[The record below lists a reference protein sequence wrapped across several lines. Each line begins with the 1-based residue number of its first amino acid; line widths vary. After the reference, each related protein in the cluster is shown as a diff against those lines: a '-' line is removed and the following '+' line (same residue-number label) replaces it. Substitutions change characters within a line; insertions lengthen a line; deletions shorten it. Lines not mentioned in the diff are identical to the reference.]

1 MRAPK
6 ALLVLAILV
15 PGCGSRTSALL
26 DQPTD
31 ASAPDAYE
39 VPDAYVAPDIDAPP
53 PSFDAGTDA
62 SSCNRSVVIGEVP
75 PGHRAVTATC
85 GPSGSPYG
93 PDAGPVACAADGGCP
108 DVDTGHQFIGVSCIG
123 GLCALQD
130 ACFQDSD
137 CNQLGEPGG
146 WACACS
152 SAQVFPGV
160 NVQPNT
166 CVPAKCQVD
175 SDCGPGKYCVLSLSL
190 ACHAGS
196 YGYFCTTAADRCVD
210 PTIDCTTCQGQSCVF
225 EPQVG
230 WWDCN
235 SAYAEPCNG

>member
-1 MRAPK
+1 MEVRAPK
-6 ALLVLAILV
+6 VLLVLAILLA
-15 PGCGSRTSALL
+15 GCGSRTSALL

-39 VPDAYVAPDIDAPP
+39 VPDAYVAPDID
-53 PSFDAGTDA
+53 
-62 SSCNRSVVIGEVP
+62 VP
-75 PGHRAVTATC
+75 PVHRAVTARC
-85 GPSGSPYG
+85 GPSGSPYA
-93 PDAGPVACAADGGCP
+93 PDAGPVVCAADGGCP

-137 CNQLGEPGG
+137 CNQLGEPAGG

-190 ACHAGS
+190 GCHAGS
-196 YGYFCTTAADRCVD
+196 YGYFCTTAADRCVA

-235 SAYAEPCNG
+235 SAHAEPCNG